1 MRLIESWVPWK
12 APRGRASNVCRYV
25 YTVIHE
31 DDYGAIAMAM
41 NNDRE
46 GMQNG
51 AIVVKYVATDE
62 MIADTLTKP
71 LPKHR
76 FEKLVTE
83 PGMRT
88 VK

>member
-1 MRLIESWVPWK
+1 
-12 APRGRASNVCRYV
+12 
-25 YTVIHE
+25 
-31 DDYGAIAMAM
+31 MAM

-46 GMQNG
+46 GMKNG